1 MTHRPGARGAHSF
14 CTRTQTDMTTTT
26 ETTEHPIIYNDWSI
40 KRILAG
46 EKHQTRRLVKPQPRQ
61 NTDEVHFKVGSDG
74 IPFAYSCGPNGGI
87 LQEWRCKYGQPGD
100 VLWIR
105 EAFRLIESCDNLPPS
120 EAGGPVKYC
129 ADGTTNTVKGQSWGR
144 KRPSIHMPKK
154 LSRIRLRVEDVRVER
169 VQEITPRDVKAEGVD
184 PIDGGIEWYYG
195 PDSLGFDKPQEAFQH
210 VWEKIHG
217 DGAWEE
223 DPWVWVVEF
232 SRIE

>member
-1 MTHRPGARGAHSF
+1 MSDKPILFSG
-14 CTRTQTDMTTTT
+14 DM
-26 ETTEHPIIYNDWSI
+26 IRALLDGR
-40 KRILAG
+40 KM
-46 EKHQTRRLVKPQPRQ
+46 QTRRVVKPQPPQRFCEGDCAAIV
-61 NTDEVHFKVGSDG
+61 NTTRTRWAFSRIG
-74 IPFAYSCGPNGGI
+74 GPNCYKEAWPPDPEPGI
-87 LQEWRCKYGQPGD
+87 ACPYGQPGD
-100 VLWIR
+100 LLWVR
-105 EAFRLIESCDNLPPS
+105 DMPRWALRLT
-120 EAGGPVKYC
+120 G
-129 ADGTTNTVKGQSWGR
+129 
-144 KRPSIHMPKK
+144 
-154 LSRIRLRVEDVRVER
+154 VRVER